1 MGYVNRDAFGNPIK
15 DTDGNTIKTPGLFK
29 KINAIGW
36 TIDEYGCCQIS
47 INITDHHVSPIH
59 EVYDAIRKLALE
71 EGVVV
76 TGSELVGLIPEEA
89 LYNAGIYYL
98 QKAGENASTR

>member
-1 MGYVNRDAFGNPIK
+1 MSTEMPSATLKRYRWKYNQNS
-15 DTDGNTIKTPGLFK
+15 GLFK

-47 INITDHHVSPIH
+47 INITDHYVSPIH

-89 LYNAGIYYL
+89 CIMQGLLPA
-98 QKAGENASTR
+98 KSRRKPWAHTR